1 MYITTGTSRRYTV
14 LDTSIQPGEV
24 RYTLAEAPAAL
35 GASIKLWTAD
45 GGMCLR
51 TDATADYAHPRIDGN
66 TVVLSDTAPAETAE
80 PTLEEL
86 QASKLAELN
95 AACDAAIATGCDV
108 TLSDGT
114 AGHISLTI
122 ADQINLSTAQGAVAS
137 GAAGYAYHLDG
148 ALCEIYP
155 ASDIAIMASAATAH
169 VLYHQTYCN
178 HARQWAKRCA
188 TEAELE
194 AVTYGAALP
203 DDLAEHMAAVLA
215 AAKEGADA

>member
-1 MYITTGTSRRYTV
+1 MKIIQIIALDNGAHRNQTIEADIQIPDGWAVIPEDMVLPETFPFVDITVKDDIVTAMT
-14 LDTSIQPGEV
+14 
-24 RYTLAEAPAAL
+24 A
-35 GASIKLWTAD
+35 GAVPEPK
-45 GGMCLR
+45 
-51 TDATADYAHPRIDGN
+51 
-66 TVVLSDTAPAETAE
+66 E
-80 PTLEEL
+80 PTLEAL
-86 QASKLAELN
+86 RTAKLAELN

-122 ADQINLSTAQGAVAS
+122 ADQINLSTAQGAVAG

-155 ASDIAIMASAATAH
+155 AADIAIMASAATAH

>member
-1 MYITTGTSRRYTV
+1 MRI
-14 LDTSIQPGEV
+14 IEI
-24 RYTLAEAPAAL
+24 AAL
-35 GASIKLWTAD
+35 ENGGHNNQMTDRNISLPNGWAVIPEDMVIPETFPFVDITVKEGIVTAMTAGAVPEPV
-45 GGMCLR
+45 G
-51 TDATADYAHPRIDGN
+51 
-66 TVVLSDTAPAETAE
+66 
-80 PTLEEL
+80 PTLEDL
-86 QASKLAELN
+86 RTAKLAELN
-95 AACDAAIATGCDV
+95 AACDAAIASGCDV

-122 ADQINLSTAQGAVAS
+122 ADQINLSTAQGAVAG

-155 ASDIAIMASAATAH
+155 AADIAIMASAATAH

-178 HARQWAKRCA
+178 HARQWAKRCT

>member
-1 MYITTGTSRRYTV
+1 MKIVRLDKRAFNGITNDKV
-14 LDTSIQPGEV
+14 VVEV
-24 RYTLAEAPAAL
+24 IPDYALPVEKWYGKEFAAQCVEAPDEVEP
-35 GASIKLWTAD
+35 GWTRSAD
-45 GGMCLR
+45 G
-51 TDATADYAHPRIDGN
+51 TWSAPEEP
-66 TVVLSDTAPAETAE
+66 APAER
-80 PTLEEL
+80 TLEDL
-86 QASKLAELN
+86 RTAKLAELN
-95 AACDAAIATGCDV
+95 AACDAAIASGCDV

-155 ASDIAIMASAATAH
+155 AADIAIMASAATAH

-178 HARQWAKRCA
+178 HARQWAKRCT